1 MEMAVAY
8 NFTLNN
14 EENDKM
20 NEYLY
25 NHLCN
30 ALK

>member
-8 NFTLNN
+8 NFTFDD

-20 NEYLY
+20 NKYLY
-25 NHLCN
+25 KHLCN

>member
-14 EENDKM
+14 EENDQM
-20 NEYLY
+20 NKYLY
-25 NHLCN
+25 NHLCKT
-30 ALK
+30 LI